1 MHREMVISLLSAE
14 TRRRGKSLVPR
25 ANSLCST
32 AQAGSACLPV
42 CPIARSNRVTPPEGG
57 FSQRESRF
65 LAQRSGRSS
74 PSPFFPRT
82 WTKSDITVWKCPRK
96 SPEGCARKNGMQI
109 TSRCLCFCHQPLRM
123 TVCLQ
128 LTQLFLA
135 GQTNEIMELATSK
148 QTGQIRPR
156 RALVGNRAHPIDFWG
171 PQAEEGVFFERL
183 VKPPFRKH

>member
-57 FSQRESRF
+57 FSQQESRF
-65 LAQRSGRSS
+65 LAQRRGRSS

-82 WTKSDITVWKCPRK
+82 WTVRYTVWKCPRK

-109 TSRCLCFCHQPLRM
+109 TSRCLCFCHQPLHM
-123 TVCLQ
+123 FKADS
-128 LTQLFLA
+128 LFLA
-135 GQTNEIMELATSK
+135 HTNEIFG
-148 QTGQIRPR
+148 TG
-156 RALVGNRAHPIDFWG
+156 NFETNWSN
-171 PQAEEGVFFERL
+171 QAEAGPCWQQGPSISGSTSRRGSFF
-183 VKPPFRKH
+183 